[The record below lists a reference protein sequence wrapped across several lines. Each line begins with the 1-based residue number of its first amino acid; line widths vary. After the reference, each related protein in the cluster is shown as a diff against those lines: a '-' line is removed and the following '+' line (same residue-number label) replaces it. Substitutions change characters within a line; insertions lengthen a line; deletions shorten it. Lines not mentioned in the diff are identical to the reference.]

1 MNYYTEL
8 TLIPSTDT
16 PTHYLWK
23 IVLQQI
29 HIGLVELKDESG
41 KVPIGISFPHYNLKK
56 FLIGNKIRLF
66 GQTEEILESLDL
78 NTRVNRLSDYV
89 HVTSIKPVPNRI
101 KGYTTFFKVQK
112 KTYKDILV
120 RRRSRRHN
128 ITLEQAYR
136 DYEGFI
142 ERKIELPYINMQ
154 SCSTGQKY
162 RLYVEKKEIQEPLFE
177 GFSTF
182 GLSRTSTV
190 PSF

>member
-8 TLIPSTDT
+8 TLIPNVET
-16 PTHYLWK
+16 PPHYLWK
-23 IVLQQI
+23 KVIQQI
-29 HIGLVELKDESG
+29 HIGLVELKEESG
-41 KVPIGISFPHYNLKK
+41 KVPIGISFPYYNIKK
-56 FLIGNKIRLF
+56 MLIGNRIRLF
-66 GQTEEILESLDL
+66 AQTEEKLLALDL

-89 HVTSIKPVPNRI
+89 HVASIKPVPDKI
-101 KGYTTFFKVQK
+101 KGYATFFKVQK

-128 ITLEQAYR
+128 ISIEQAYK
-136 DYEGFI
+136 DYEGFVP
-142 ERKIELPYINMQ
+142 RKIDLPYINML

-162 RLYVEKKEIQEPLFE
+162 RIYVEKIDMQEPVYE
-177 GFSTF
+177 GFTTF